1 MAVAVK
7 ITGERLLQGADR
19 GPAFNARQVDVGRQL
34 AADAGLTAVDLA
46 REPKQL
52 AGVADE
58 VDTVFILAGQD
69 VELELGRLRLQAV
82 VGAVEAVGVRE
93 DDGGLTLFDR
103 AFLPGHIVRDIPLE
117 TVGQLG
123 NDLHAGGVERLAGLI
138 GHLLRA
144 FRDLNGQNLR
154 GDGHHVAGVVLV
166 VDRAGAVCD
175 GGADTVLCQRSLRRE
190 DLAVAG
196 IRGRLRLS
204 LARAIHQDGNAA
216 GGVVVGEV
224 DEDIAVARA
233 VAVEVL
239 VDIGR
244 GDHGRGL
251 RIADDAVGIGIAHF
265 ASCSIQINDLDAV
278 AAVLGELALAAGNAE
293 VDAPVVDGRRA
304 GGHDG
309 TGLFLTG
316 VALGV
321 LECQRLEVRDL
332 AGFPVDGGIVD
343 VAALGREEHAV
354 RIRVVGNVGADITL
368 AAVVGVEQLA
378 CQAVEDQQGGGV
390 DIVTLAGAVVRADD
404 AEVIRHISACPVEA
418 ADAGIGPGGELG
430 FIRLHRVL
438 VRHGDGNEVAGL
450 ALAVPEADIDVAVV
464 VCRGGIGLAA
474 ERIGVDPQGFERLGV
489 EGLDLA
495 AGQADKDHAV
505 GIGCRVDGEAGGTC
519 HRALCEHLAGV
530 DVEALDGAAGVG
542 DEVTVHQNGGAGSGR
557 PACAVLR
564 SPQQLTVLTCVGRGG
579 VRDAKVIAAVAE
591 VRPFGGEILDKG
603 RVLFGCGQ
611 RDLEH
616 WLGRAGSQAAR
627 LADIALCR
635 CDIGVGCAVHQGII
649 AVLIR
654 IDAGVER
661 VIQDQQGVL
670 RVKLCTHLADGVL
683 RCLDGV
689 GGRQAVSIGDDDG
702 HDVLAVLQGPFA
714 GLRAVVGH
722 GVAVLIWRGAE
733 RDGICRRV
741 DGVFRRAVRERLVH
755 ARAGHVQ
762 GRQGRSAERGER
774 VGLRIAVNA
783 DRQGDGV
790 RLGIAAEVR
799 EALAGGLAGR
809 NGRGLGFAV
818 IQIRPLGL
826 DGGAFRGIFGQRGP
840 QEGAEAVRIGDCN
853 LIFGRL
859 TVEFRREGIV
869 TGTVISGQTERG
881 QVGDL
886 LTAAAADAV
895 FADIVAESR
904 NLFRLRLAAGR
915 AGVGLGTGLGA
926 GRVDRCGHFKRVL
939 ALAFA
944 QLLPGEDGVAAVDL
958 LHAGAVS
965 LEGSAELRDEVGGL
979 HGLCRHLC
987 EDGRIVHCGIV
998 HLAET
1003 FEAAGEV
1010 VDVFHFE
1017 VAVRG
1022 IIRVHQTDRR
1032 TGVDRLQTKVGHGAD
1047 IVAVVN
1053 VALLIGS
1060 RGAGVELADQT
1071 ADAAVVLV
1079 AVAGDRAGVVAV
1091 DDVARAVRGVGAAA
1105 DRADET
1111 ADIAVAGD
1119 GTGVI
1124 AARKRRAVA
1133 HLAKQTA
1140 DALIAAVVGCKA
1152 DRAGVVGV
1160 DRLRGLYGAA
1170 KAADLRAAGDRTVVH
1185 AGGVGRRLTLGR
1197 EAGDIVAVR
1206 GHGAVVDAAQEVC
1219 ILHRTGKA
1227 ADIAPRIGGRALLR
1241 GDGNVRRDI
1250 GEGNIFRT
1258 ANEAAGIGVGIAV
1271 VLGDVELAGER
1282 QVPDLRLLVSRALD
1296 IAEEAEIG
1304 GAAGGG
1310 GIGDVHAGD
1319 AVAVAVKA
1327 AGERLLLGAHRGPR
1341 FGQLDIG
1348 SQLAADG
1355 GVAAVDLRCEPLQL
1369 LLAGNAVDATLVLRG
1384 DRGILR
1390 AAAGAQAVAAVFM
1403 AESRDLLR
1411 AGLTVH
1417 AAGER
1422 LDTGRR
1428 AGGLRRDDAF
1438 IPLTGLCIA
1447 AGEDD
1452 LCRCGGV
1459 AGVLRAVVRVIAQQ
1473 VIGTGLQRGRVERV
1487 AAAFARKLLLLFPVF
1502 IVELHIETGDRLK
1515 GLRAAVGH
1523 GLGVILLRF
1532 ECDLFTDLGGVV
1544 VLVKAGE
1551 CAVGPEAPVGEHGQ
1565 IDRVVVG
1572 QQNVVCRGAP
1582 ARRHQGIDVVAV
1594 VHEVLVMAPEVLHV
1608 HGRGAAG
1615 DEQRIARILIG
1626 AAEHVIHAFAA
1637 AGEFQQAGCALAA
1650 VLLGHAEVVA
1660 LEHIDVEVQERR
1672 ALHDLVVRI
1681 ASGAVLRVVTVK
1693 IVQTVQGQGEVRDLD
1708 LQMRQDGAAV
1718 VLADDRCAV
1727 ARDGHIDG
1735 DGGLVGLVIAV
1746 LVLVAVLHGLDRDGN
1761 GDFGAAAARAGSGNA
1776 DAEFPCLGRG
1786 ELQRIVLDIDLIAV
1800 IRLQREAESV
1810 PVRVGEHRSE
1820 RELVQRTDLDGIGRR
1835 GTYRDVAVRRE
1846 DRGDHR
1852 QKHGKHQQDA
1862 QDSFHA
1868 AFLSFGEPTDRSSAA
1883 DAGAFSPIH
1892 RFGKFGVLRS
1902 RWRLCRLTD
1911 AACPLRVHKV
1921 RLHFP
1926 NLDSTKNLSVSTL
1939 EDTISGFPDLFI
1951 FRPLTVKKIKAA
1963 KKQPDRKL
1971 HGRHGVFGKL
1981 LHRGAGRRHP
1991 TRPQEENTR
2000 SCAAG
2005 THPLPRIGHKKTAER
2020 IDRLSPQPIRAK

>member
-1 MAVAVK
+1 MAVAVEAA
-7 ITGERLLQGADR
+7 GERLLLGAHR

-82 VGAVEAVGVRE
+82 VGAVEAVGVGE
-93 DDGGLTLFDR
+93 GDGGLTLFDR

-123 NDLHAGGVERLAGLI
+123 NDLHAGGIERLADLVA
-138 GHLLRA
+138 HLLRV
-144 FRDLNGQNLR
+144 FRDLDGQNLR

-175 GGADTVLCQRSLRRE
+175 GGADTVLCQRGLRRE

-196 IRGRLRLS
+196 IRGRLRLG

-216 GGVVVGEV
+216 GGIVVGEV
-224 DEDIAVARA
+224 DEHIAVARA

-251 RIADDAVGIGIAHF
+251 RIADDAVGVGIAHF
-265 ASCSIQINDLDAV
+265 AAFDVEINDLDAV
-278 AAVLGELALAAGNAE
+278 AAILRELALVAGNAE

-309 TGLFLTG
+309 AGLFLTG

-321 LECQRLEVRDL
+321 LECQRLEVRDP

-343 VAALGREEHAV
+343 IAALGREEHAV
-354 RIRVVGNVGADITL
+354 RIRVMGNVGADITL

-390 DIVTLAGAVVRADD
+390 DIVALAGAVVRADD
-404 AEVIRHISACPVEA
+404 AEVICHISACPVEA

-430 FIRLHRVL
+430 FVRLRRVL
-438 VRHGDGNEVAGL
+438 IRHGDGNEVAGL

-464 VCRGGIGLAA
+464 VRRGGIGLAA

-542 DEVTVHQNGGAGSGR
+542 DEATVHQNGGAGSGR

-564 SPQQLTVLTCVGRGG
+564 SPQQLTVLTRVGRGG

-627 LADIALCR
+627 LADIALRR
-635 CDIGVGCAVHQGII
+635 CDVGVGRAVHQGIV

-689 GGRQAVSIGDDDG
+689 GGRQAVCVGDDDG

-790 RLGIAAEVR
+790 RLGIAAEVC

-809 NGRGLGFAV
+809 NGRGLGLAV

-840 QEGAEAVRIGDCN
+840 QEGAEAVCIGDGD

-859 TVEFRREGIV
+859 TVEFRRKDIV
-869 TGTVISGQTERG
+869 AGGVVGGQAERG

-886 LTAAAADAV
+886 LTAAAADAA

-1271 VLGDVELAGER
+1271 FLGDVELAGER

-2005 THPLPRIGHKKTAER
+2005 THPLPRIGHKK
-2020 IDRLSPQPIRAK
+2020 RLRG

>member
-1 MAVAVK
+1 MAVAVEAA
-7 ITGERLLQGADR
+7 GERLLQGAHR
-19 GPAFNARQVDVGRQL
+19 GPTFNARQVDVGRQL

-69 VELELGRLRLQAV
+69 VEPELGRLRLQAV
-82 VGAVEAVGVRE
+82 VGAVKAVGVGE
-93 DDGGLTLFDR
+93 GDGGLTLFDG

-123 NDLHAGGVERLAGLI
+123 NDLHAGGVERLADLVA
-138 GHLLRA
+138 HLLRV
-144 FRDLNGQNLR
+144 FPDLNGQDLR

-175 GGADTVLCQRSLRRE
+175 GGADAVLCQRGLRRE

-196 IRGRLRLS
+196 IRGRLRLG

-216 GGVVVGEV
+216 GGIVVGEV
-224 DEDIAVARA
+224 DEHIAVARA

-251 RIADDAVGIGIAHF
+251 RIADDAIGVGIAHF
-265 ASCSIQINDLDAV
+265 AAFDVEINDLDAV
-278 AAVLGELALAAGNAE
+278 AAILRELALVAGNAE

-309 TGLFLTG
+309 AGLFLTG

-321 LECQRLEVRDL
+321 LECQRLEVRDP

-390 DIVTLAGAVVRADD
+390 DIVALAGAVVRADD

-418 ADAGIGPGGELG
+418 AVAGIGPGGELG
-430 FIRLHRVL
+430 FVRLRRVL
-438 VRHGDGNEVAGL
+438 IRHGDGDEVAGS

-464 VCRGGIGLAA
+464 VRRGGVGLAA

-505 GIGCRVDGEAGGTC
+505 GIGRRVDGEAGGAR

-564 SPQQLTVLTCVGRGG
+564 SPQQLTVLTRVGRGG

-627 LADIALCR
+627 LADIALRR
-635 CDIGVGCAVHQGII
+635 CDIGVGRAVHQGII

-661 VIQDQQGVL
+661 IIQDKQGVL

-689 GGRQAVSIGDDDG
+689 GGRQAVCVGDDDG

-722 GVAVLIWRGAE
+722 GVAVLIRCGAE

-790 RLGIAAEVR
+790 RLGIAAEVC

-809 NGRGLGFAV
+809 NGRGLGLAV

-840 QEGAEAVRIGDCN
+840 QEGAEAVCIGDGD

-859 TVEFRREGIV
+859 TVEFRRKDIV
-869 TGTVISGQTERG
+869 AGGVVGGQAERG

-886 LTAAAADAV
+886 LTAAAADAA

-1032 TGVDRLQTKVGHGAD
+1032 TGIDRLQPKVGHGAD

-1071 ADAAVVLV
+1071 ADAAVALV

-1091 DDVARAVRGVGAAA
+1091 DDVARAVRGIGAAA

-1111 ADIAVAGD
+1111 ANIAVAGD
-1119 GTGVI
+1119 GAGVV
-1124 AARKRRAVA
+1124 AARERRAVA
-1133 HLAKQTA
+1133 DLAEQTA
-1140 DALIAAVVGCKA
+1140 DTLIAAVIGGKA
-1152 DRAGVVGV
+1152 DGTGVAGING
-1160 DRLRGLYGAA
+1160 LRGLDGSAEAA
-1170 KAADLRAAGDRTVVH
+1170 NLRAAGDRAIVH
-1185 AGGVGRRLTLGR
+1185 AGGVGRRLALGR

-1258 ANEAAGIGVGIAV
+1258 ADEAAGIGVGIAV

-1327 AGERLLLGAHRGPR
+1327 AGKRLALGADRGPGL
-1341 FGQLDIG
+1341 GQLEVG
-1348 SQLAADG
+1348 RQLAADG

-1369 LLAGNAVDATLVLRG
+1369 LLAGDAVDAAFVLRG
-1384 DRGILR
+1384 DRGVLFT
-1390 AAAGAQAVAAVFM
+1390 AADAGTVCAEGV

-1428 AGGLRRDDAF
+1428 AGGLCRDDAF
-1438 IPLTGLCIA
+1438 VPLAGLRYLA
-1447 AGEDD
+1447 REND
-1452 LCRCGGV
+1452 LRRCGGV
-1459 AGVLRAVVRVIAQQ
+1459 AGVLCAVVRVIAQQ

-1615 DEQRIARILIG
+1615 DEQRIQRILIG

-1800 IRLQREAESV
+1800 IRLQREAEGV

-1963 KKQPDRKL
+1963 KK
-1971 HGRHGVFGKL
+1971 
-1981 LHRGAGRRHP
+1981 
-1991 TRPQEENTR
+1991 
-2000 SCAAG
+2000 
-2005 THPLPRIGHKKTAER
+2005 TA
-2020 IDRLSPQPIRAK
+2020 

>member
-93 DDGGLTLFDR
+93 DDGGLTLFDG

-123 NDLHAGGVERLAGLI
+123 NDLHAGGIERLAGLI

-175 GGADTVLCQRSLRRE
+175 GGADTVLCQGALRRE

-196 IRGRLRLS
+196 IRGRLRLG

-216 GGVVVGEV
+216 GGIVVGEV
-224 DEDIAVARA
+224 DEHIAVARA

-278 AAVLGELALAAGNAE
+278 AAVLGELALAAGNAK

-321 LECQRLEVRDL
+321 LERQRLEVRDL

-378 CQAVEDQQGGGV
+378 CQAVKDQQGRGV

-404 AEVIRHISACPVEA
+404 AEVIRHISACPVKA

-564 SPQQLTVLTCVGRGG
+564 SPQQLTVLTRVGRGG

-627 LADIALCR
+627 LADIALRR
-635 CDIGVGCAVHQGII
+635 CDVGVGRAVHQGIV

-661 VIQDQQGVL
+661 VIHDQQGIL
-670 RVKLCTHLADGVL
+670 RGKLCTHLADGVL

-689 GGRQAVSIGDDDG
+689 GGRQAVRIGDDDG

-1022 IIRVHQTDRR
+1022 IIRMHQTDRR

-1258 ANEAAGIGVGIAV
+1258 ANEAAGVSEGVAV
-1271 VLGDVELAGER
+1271 VFGDVQLAGEH
-1282 QVPDLRLLVSRALD
+1282 QVLDLRLLVGRALD
-1296 IAEEAEIG
+1296 IAEEAEVRSADRFVIG
-1304 GAAGGG
+1304 
-1310 GIGDVHAGD
+1310 IEGDAHAGD

-1355 GVAAVDLRCEPLQL
+1355 GIAAVDLRCEPLQL
-1369 LLAGNAVDATLVLRG
+1369 LLAGDAVDAAFVLRG
-1384 DRGILR
+1384 DRGVLFT
-1390 AAAGAQAVAAVFM
+1390 AADAGTVCAEGVAEGRKLF
-1403 AESRDLLR
+1403 R
-1411 AGLTVH
+1411 AGLAVH

-1438 IPLTGLCIA
+1438 VPLAGLRCLA
-1447 AGEDD
+1447 REND
-1452 LCRCGGV
+1452 LRRCGGV

-1615 DEQRIARILIG
+1615 DEQRIQRILIG

-1693 IVQTVQGQGEVRDLD
+1693 IVQTVQGQREVRDLD

-1746 LVLVAVLHGLDRDGN
+1746 LVLAAVLHSLDRDGN
-1761 GDFGAAAARAGSGNA
+1761 DNLSTAAARAGSGNA

-1820 RELVQRTDLDGIGRR
+1820 RELVQCADLDGIGRR

-1846 DRGDHR
+1846 DRGNHR

-1868 AFLSFGEPTDRSSAA
+1868 AFLSFGEA
-1883 DAGAFSPIH
+1883 I
-1892 RFGKFGVLRS
+1892 
-1902 RWRLCRLTD
+1902 
-1911 AACPLRVHKV
+1911 
-1921 RLHFP
+1921 
-1926 NLDSTKNLSVSTL
+1926 
-1939 EDTISGFPDLFI
+1939 EDTISGFPVLFI
-1951 FRPLTVKKIKAA
+1951 LRPCSVQKISAKPNGRAA

-1971 HGRHGVFGKL
+1971 HGSHGVFGKL

-2000 SCAAG
+2000 SNAAG
-2005 THPLPRIGHKKTAER
+2005 THPLPRIGYKKTAER

>member
-1 MAVAVK
+1 MC
-7 ITGERLLQGADR
+7 
-19 GPAFNARQVDVGRQL
+19 
-34 AADAGLTAVDLA
+34 
-46 REPKQL
+46 
-52 AGVADE
+52 GV
-58 VDTVFILAGQD
+58 T
-69 VELELGRLRLQAV
+69 
-82 VGAVEAVGVRE
+82 
-93 DDGGLTLFDR
+93 
-103 AFLPGHIVRDIPLE
+103 
-117 TVGQLG
+117 
-123 NDLHAGGVERLAGLI
+123 
-138 GHLLRA
+138 
-144 FRDLNGQNLR
+144 
-154 GDGHHVAGVVLV
+154 
-166 VDRAGAVCD
+166 
-175 GGADTVLCQRSLRRE
+175 
-190 DLAVAG
+190 
-196 IRGRLRLS
+196 
-204 LARAIHQDGNAA
+204 
-216 GGVVVGEV
+216 
-224 DEDIAVARA
+224 
-233 VAVEVL
+233 
-239 VDIGR
+239 
-244 GDHGRGL
+244 
-251 RIADDAVGIGIAHF
+251 
-265 ASCSIQINDLDAV
+265 
-278 AAVLGELALAAGNAE
+278 
-293 VDAPVVDGRRA
+293 
-304 GGHDG
+304 
-309 TGLFLTG
+309 
-316 VALGV
+316 
-321 LECQRLEVRDL
+321 
-332 AGFPVDGGIVD
+332 
-343 VAALGREEHAV
+343 
-354 RIRVVGNVGADITL
+354 
-368 AAVVGVEQLA
+368 
-378 CQAVEDQQGGGV
+378 
-390 DIVTLAGAVVRADD
+390 VVRAGRSRHNGFVGVVRLCQSNVIAVTAVRAGEGLHALRCAGRHAGDLPDIVMAGGRDD
-404 AEVIRHISACPVEA
+404 R
-418 ADAGIGPGGELG
+418 
-430 FIRLHRVL
+430 
-438 VRHGDGNEVAGL
+438 
-450 ALAVPEADIDVAVV
+450 IDVAVAADGAGVRGVTGGGAGRRSDGILIAVAGSRNNGINVAVAADAAQMRGITGGSAGRGSHGERVLMTGSVDIV
-464 VCRGGIGLAA
+464 VAVAVAADGADVVRVAVLLAGRGNDRFLVAVAGGRDKVCLDGLAA
-474 ERIGVDPQGFERLGV
+474 
-489 EGLDLA
+489 
-495 AGQADKDHAV
+495 
-505 GIGCRVDGEAGGTC
+505 GG
-519 HRALCEHLAGV
+519 AGV
-530 DVEALDGAAGVG
+530 DRVAL
-542 DEVTVHQNGGAGSGR
+542 
-557 PACAVLR
+557 
-564 SPQQLTVLTCVGRGG
+564 
-579 VRDAKVIAAVAE
+579 
-591 VRPFGGEILDKG
+591 
-603 RVLFGCGQ
+603 
-611 RDLEH
+611 
-616 WLGRAGSQAAR
+616 
-627 LADIALCR
+627 
-635 CDIGVGCAVHQGII
+635 
-649 AVLIR
+649 
-654 IDAGVER
+654 
-661 VIQDQQGVL
+661 
-670 RVKLCTHLADGVL
+670 
-683 RCLDGV
+683 
-689 GGRQAVSIGDDDG
+689 
-702 HDVLAVLQGPFA
+702 
-714 GLRAVVGH
+714 
-722 GVAVLIWRGAE
+722 
-733 RDGICRRV
+733 
-741 DGVFRRAVRERLVH
+741 
-755 ARAGHVQ
+755 
-762 GRQGRSAERGER
+762 
-774 VGLRIAVNA
+774 
-783 DRQGDGV
+783 
-790 RLGIAAEVR
+790 
-799 EALAGGLAGR
+799 
-809 NGRGLGFAV
+809 
-818 IQIRPLGL
+818 
-826 DGGAFRGIFGQRGP
+826 
-840 QEGAEAVRIGDCN
+840 
-853 LIFGRL
+853 
-859 TVEFRREGIV
+859 
-869 TGTVISGQTERG
+869 
-881 QVGDL
+881 
-886 LTAAAADAV
+886 
-895 FADIVAESR
+895 
-904 NLFRLRLAAGR
+904 
-915 AGVGLGTGLGA
+915 LGA
-926 GRVDRCGHFKRVL
+926 GRGDNGRLLQRML
-939 ALAFA
+939 ALALS
-944 QLLPGEDGVAAVDL
+944 QLLPDKDGIAAVDL

-965 LEGSAELRDEVGGL
+965 LEGSAELRDEAGGF
-979 HGLCRHLC
+979 HGLRRHLYK
-987 EDGRIVHCGIV
+987 DGRIMHRGID
-998 HLAET
+998 HHAEA
-1003 FEAAGEV
+1003 FEAAGAV
-1010 VDVFHFE
+1010 VDVFHFK
-1017 VAVRG
+1017 VAALGVV
-1022 IIRVHQTDRR
+1022 RVHDADGSAGV
-1032 TGVDRLQTKVGHGAD
+1032 TGCLQTEVGHGAGV
-1047 IVAVVN
+1047 VAVVN
-1053 VALLIGS
+1053 VALLIDS
-1060 RGAGVELADQT
+1060 RGAGVELADKT

-1079 AVAGDRAGVVAV
+1079 TVAGDRAGVVAV
-1091 DDVARAVRGVGAAA
+1091 DDVARAIRGIGAAA
-1105 DRADET
+1105 DRADEA

-1119 GTGVI
+1119 GAGVI
-1124 AARKRRAVA
+1124 AAGEGGAVA
-1133 HLAKQTA
+1133 NFGKETA
-1140 DALIAAVVGCKA
+1140 DGLLAGTIFHKADGSGIAAVRCLG
-1152 DRAGVVGV
+1152 
-1160 DRLRGLYGAA
+1160 GLDLGTE
-1170 KAADLRAAGDRTVVH
+1170 AADLGAGGDRTVVH

-1258 ANEAAGIGVGIAV
+1258 ADEAAGVSEGVAV
-1271 VLGDVELAGER
+1271 VFGDVQLAGEH
-1282 QVPDLRLLVSRALD
+1282 QVLDLRLLVGRALD
-1296 IAEEAEIG
+1296 IAEEAEVRSADRFVIG
-1304 GAAGGG
+1304 
-1310 GIGDVHAGD
+1310 IEGDAHAGD

-1355 GVAAVDLRCEPLQL
+1355 GIAAVDLRCEPLQL
-1369 LLAGNAVDATLVLRG
+1369 LLAGDAVDAAFVLRG
-1384 DRGILR
+1384 DRGVLFT
-1390 AAAGAQAVAAVFM
+1390 AADAGTVCAEGVAEGRKLF
-1403 AESRDLLR
+1403 R
-1411 AGLTVH
+1411 AGLAVH

-1572 QQNVVCRGAP
+1572 QQNVVCRGSP

-1868 AFLSFGEPTDRSSAA
+1868 VFLSFGKA
-1883 DAGAFSPIH
+1883 I
-1892 RFGKFGVLRS
+1892 
-1902 RWRLCRLTD
+1902 
-1911 AACPLRVHKV
+1911 
-1921 RLHFP
+1921 
-1926 NLDSTKNLSVSTL
+1926 
-1939 EDTISGFPDLFI
+1939 EDTISGFPILFI
-1951 FRPLTVKKIKAA
+1951 LRPCSVQKISAKPNGRAA

>member
-1 MAVAVK
+1 MAVTVEAA
-7 ITGERLLQGADR
+7 GERLLQGAHR

-34 AADAGLTAVDLA
+34 AADSSLTAVDLA
-46 REPKQL
+46 RKPEQL

-69 VELELGRLRLQAV
+69 VEPELGRLRLQAV
-82 VGAVEAVGVRE
+82 VGAVEAVGVGE
-93 DDGGLTLFDR
+93 GDGGLTLFDG

-123 NDLHAGGVERLAGLI
+123 NDLHAGGIERLADLVA
-138 GHLLRA
+138 HLLRV
-144 FRDLNGQNLR
+144 FPDLDGQDLR

-175 GGADTVLCQRSLRRE
+175 GGADAVLCQRGLRRE

-216 GGVVVGEV
+216 GGVVVGKV
-224 DEDIAVARA
+224 DEHIAVARA

-251 RIADDAVGIGIAHF
+251 RIADDAVGVGIAHF
-265 ASCSIQINDLDAV
+265 AAFDVEINDLDAV
-278 AAVLGELALAAGNAE
+278 AAILRELALVAGNAE

-309 TGLFLTG
+309 AGLFLAG

-321 LECQRLEVRDL
+321 LECQRLEVRDP

-343 VAALGREEHAV
+343 IAALGREEHTV
-354 RIRVVGNVGADITL
+354 RIRVMGNVGADITL

-390 DIVTLAGAVVRADD
+390 DIVALAGAVVRADD
-404 AEVIRHISACPVEA
+404 AEVICHISACPVEA

-430 FIRLHRVL
+430 FVRLRRVL

-464 VCRGGIGLAA
+464 VRRGGIGLAA

-542 DEVTVHQNGGAGSGR
+542 DEATVHQNGGAGSGR

-564 SPQQLTVLTCVGRGG
+564 SPQQLTVLTRVGRGG

-616 WLGRAGSQAAR
+616 GLGRAGSQAAR
-627 LADIALCR
+627 LADIALRR
-635 CDIGVGCAVHQGII
+635 CDVGVGRAVHQGIV

-689 GGRQAVSIGDDDG
+689 GGRQAVCVGDDDG

-714 GLRAVVGH
+714 GLRAIVGH

-790 RLGIAAEVR
+790 RLGIAAEVC

-809 NGRGLGFAV
+809 NGRGLGLAV

-840 QEGAEAVRIGDCN
+840 QEGAEAVCIGDGD

-859 TVEFRREGIV
+859 TVEFRRKDIV
-869 TGTVISGQTERG
+869 AGGVVGGQAERG

-886 LTAAAADAV
+886 LTAAAADAA

-979 HGLCRHLC
+979 HGFCRHLY
-987 EDGRIVHCGIV
+987 EDGRIMHRGIV

-1091 DDVARAVRGVGAAA
+1091 DDIARAVRGVGAAA

-1227 ADIAPRIGGRALLR
+1227 ADIAPRIGGGALLR
-1241 GDGNVRRDI
+1241 GDCDVRRDI

-1258 ANEAAGIGVGIAV
+1258 ADEAAGIGVGIAV

-1327 AGERLLLGAHRGPR
+1327 AGKRLALGADRGPGL
-1341 FGQLDIG
+1341 GQLEVG
-1348 SQLAADG
+1348 RQLAADG

-1384 DRGILR
+1384 DRGVLFT
-1390 AAAGAQAVAAVFM
+1390 AADAGTVCAEGVAEGRKLF
-1403 AESRDLLR
+1403 R
-1411 AGLTVH
+1411 AGLAVH

-1615 DEQRIARILIG
+1615 DEQRIQRILIG

-1892 RFGKFGVLRS
+1892 RFGKFGV
-1902 RWRLCRLTD
+1902 
-1911 AACPLRVHKV
+1911 HKV

>member
-1 MAVAVK
+1 MVRVAVLFTGRGNDRGLIAVAGGRDKV
-7 ITGERLLQGADR
+7 RLELI
-19 GPAFNARQVDVGRQL
+19 
-34 AADAGLTAVDLA
+34 AAGG
-46 REPKQL
+46 
-52 AGVADE
+52 AGV
-58 VDTVFILAGQD
+58 
-69 VELELGRLRLQAV
+69 
-82 VGAVEAVGVRE
+82 
-93 DDGGLTLFDR
+93 DR
-103 AFLPGHIVRDIPLE
+103 VA
-117 TVGQLG
+117 
-123 NDLHAGGVERLAGLI
+123 
-138 GHLLRA
+138 LLRA
-144 FRDLNGQNLR
+144 
-154 GDGHHVAGVVLV
+154 
-166 VDRAGAVCD
+166 
-175 GGADTVLCQRSLRRE
+175 
-190 DLAVAG
+190 
-196 IRGRLRLS
+196 
-204 LARAIHQDGNAA
+204 
-216 GGVVVGEV
+216 
-224 DEDIAVARA
+224 
-233 VAVEVL
+233 
-239 VDIGR
+239 GR
-244 GDHGRGL
+244 GDDR
-251 RIADDAVGIGIAHF
+251 RHF
-265 ASCSIQINDLDAV
+265 
-278 AAVLGELALAAGNAE
+278 ERMLALA
-293 VDAPVVDGRRA
+293 
-304 GGHDG
+304 
-309 TGLFLTG
+309 
-316 VALGV
+316 LG
-321 LECQRLEVRDL
+321 
-332 AGFPVDGGIVD
+332 
-343 VAALGREEHAV
+343 
-354 RIRVVGNVGADITL
+354 
-368 AAVVGVEQLA
+368 
-378 CQAVEDQQGGGV
+378 
-390 DIVTLAGAVVRADD
+390 
-404 AEVIRHISACPVEA
+404 
-418 ADAGIGPGGELG
+418 
-430 FIRLHRVL
+430 
-438 VRHGDGNEVAGL
+438 
-450 ALAVPEADIDVAVV
+450 
-464 VCRGGIGLAA
+464 
-474 ERIGVDPQGFERLGV
+474 
-489 EGLDLA
+489 
-495 AGQADKDHAV
+495 
-505 GIGCRVDGEAGGTC
+505 
-519 HRALCEHLAGV
+519 
-530 DVEALDGAAGVG
+530 
-542 DEVTVHQNGGAGSGR
+542 
-557 PACAVLR
+557 
-564 SPQQLTVLTCVGRGG
+564 
-579 VRDAKVIAAVAE
+579 
-591 VRPFGGEILDKG
+591 
-603 RVLFGCGQ
+603 
-611 RDLEH
+611 
-616 WLGRAGSQAAR
+616 
-627 LADIALCR
+627 
-635 CDIGVGCAVHQGII
+635 
-649 AVLIR
+649 
-654 IDAGVER
+654 
-661 VIQDQQGVL
+661 
-670 RVKLCTHLADGVL
+670 
-683 RCLDGV
+683 
-689 GGRQAVSIGDDDG
+689 
-702 HDVLAVLQGPFA
+702 
-714 GLRAVVGH
+714 
-722 GVAVLIWRGAE
+722 
-733 RDGICRRV
+733 
-741 DGVFRRAVRERLVH
+741 
-755 ARAGHVQ
+755 
-762 GRQGRSAERGER
+762 
-774 VGLRIAVNA
+774 
-783 DRQGDGV
+783 
-790 RLGIAAEVR
+790 
-799 EALAGGLAGR
+799 
-809 NGRGLGFAV
+809 
-818 IQIRPLGL
+818 
-826 DGGAFRGIFGQRGP
+826 
-840 QEGAEAVRIGDCN
+840 
-853 LIFGRL
+853 
-859 TVEFRREGIV
+859 
-869 TGTVISGQTERG
+869 
-881 QVGDL
+881 
-886 LTAAAADAV
+886 
-895 FADIVAESR
+895 
-904 NLFRLRLAAGR
+904 
-915 AGVGLGTGLGA
+915 
-926 GRVDRCGHFKRVL
+926 
-939 ALAFA
+939 
-944 QLLPGEDGVAAVDL
+944 QLLPDQDGIAAVDL

-965 LEGSAELRDEVGGL
+965 LEGSAELRDEARGF
-979 HGLCRHLC
+979 HGLRRHLY
-987 EDGRIVHCGIV
+987 EDGRIMHRGIV

-1003 FEAAGEV
+1003 FEAAGAV
-1010 VDVFHFE
+1010 VDVFHFK
-1017 VAVRG
+1017 VAALGVV
-1022 IIRVHQTDRR
+1022 RVHDADGSAGV
-1032 TGVDRLQTKVGHGAD
+1032 TGCLQTEVGHGAGV
-1047 IVAVVN
+1047 VAVVD
-1053 VALLIGS
+1053 VALRVAPHAS
-1060 RGAGVELADQT
+1060 VEVADQA

-1091 DDVARAVRGVGAAA
+1091 DDVARTVRAVGAAA
-1105 DRADET
+1105 QRADKA
-1111 ADIAVAGD
+1111 ADVAVAGD
-1119 GTGVI
+1119 GAAVVGAGDGGTI
-1124 AARKRRAVA
+1124 AD
-1133 HLAKQTA
+1133 LCKQTA
-1140 DALIAAVVGCKA
+1140 DGLFARAVGNEA
-1152 DRAGVVGV
+1152 DGAGVAGV
-1160 DRLRGLYGAA
+1160 NDLRGF
-1170 KAADLRAAGDRTVVH
+1170 DLSAETTDLCAAGDRTVVR
-1185 AGGVGRRLTLGR
+1185 AGGVGRRLTLGH
-1197 EAGDIVAVR
+1197 EAGDVVAVR
-1206 GHGAVVDAAQEVC
+1206 GHGAVVDTAQEVC
-1219 ILHRTGKA
+1219 IRHSTRKA
-1227 ADIAPRIGGRALLR
+1227 ADVAPRIGGRALLGR
-1241 GDGNVRRDI
+1241 DGDVRCDVRKGDV
-1250 GEGNIFRT
+1250 FRS
-1258 ANEAAGIGVGIAV
+1258 ADKAAGVSIGVAV
-1271 VLGDVELAGER
+1271 VFGDVQLAGER
-1282 QVPDLRLLVSRALD
+1282 QVFDLCLLVGRALD
-1296 IAEEAEIG
+1296 IAEEAEVRSADRFVIG
-1304 GAAGGG
+1304 
-1310 GIGDVHAGD
+1310 IEGDAHAGD

-1355 GVAAVDLRCEPLQL
+1355 GIAAVDLRCEPLQL

-1411 AGLTVH
+1411 AGLAVH

-1846 DRGDHR
+1846 DRRDHR

-1939 EDTISGFPDLFI
+1939 EDTISGFLDLFQS
-1951 FRPLTVKKIKAA
+1951 R
-1963 KKQPDRKL
+1963 
-1971 HGRHGVFGKL
+1971 
-1981 LHRGAGRRHP
+1981 
-1991 TRPQEENTR
+1991 
-2000 SCAAG
+2000 
-2005 THPLPRIGHKKTAER
+2005 KKTA
-2020 IDRLSPQPIRAK
+2020 